1 MQKVSTCL
9 WFDHQ
14 AEEAVAFYVSL
25 FPNSC
30 IVDTKYYLEGS
41 PRPAGSVLTVQFR
54 LDGAE
59 YVALNGGPHF
69 KFCPAISLVAYC
81 DTQEEVDTL
90 WRKLSA
96 GGQEGPCGWLTDKY
110 GVSWQVV
117 PRAFLKLLN
126 TEDNAASQR
135 AFSAMMKM
143 TKLDIAALQRAYD
156 NA

>member
-9 WFDHQ
+9 WFDNQ
-14 AEEAVAFYVSL
+14 AEEAAAFYVSL

-41 PRPAGSVLTVQFR
+41 PRPAGSVLTVQFA
-54 LDGAE
+54 LDGGE

-69 KFCPAISLVAYC
+69 KFSPAISLVANC

-90 WRKLSA
+90 WHKLSE
-96 GGQEGPCGWLTDKY
+96 GGQEGQCGWLTDKY

-117 PRAFLKLLN
+117 PRALLKLLN
-126 TEDNAASQR
+126 TADNAASQR
-135 AFSAMMKM
+135 AVSAMMKM
-143 TKLDIAALQRAYD
+143 TKLDIAALQRAYED
-156 NA
+156 A